1 MNRQNQGK
9 SEKDRRVYTRR
20 KKVRGADEVLKRALA
35 ECMQEEADQAQ
46 KKLEAEGQHAFS
58 KPFIEKMQF
67 VLKQGKNAEEQQK
80 KKVHG
85 RRWTRVAAACI
96 VCVVVAGGSWI
107 GLRGSFQMSQ
117 NETSSSAAKT
127 ETAGKEESL
136 ELGKTD
142 QGDAASGDVDDSDVQ
157 KDGAAASNQEKES
170 SQDQKESEEAADT
183 SGVENG
189 NRQGT
194 MSNEEK
200 SSTTVDAYVQNVD
213 IKVLAV
219 TPTSLRVRLTN
230 NGDEDV
236 SLGDDYEKIEVYD
249 KAADTWTECQKLD
262 EIAYHDILR
271 VVKPGDEQ
279 NWYDWYVDWT
289 EVYGSLEAG
298 HYRLQKNISIG
309 NIDGGDQY
317 VQPIQIEFDIR

>member
-1 MNRQNQGK
+1 M
-9 SEKDRRVYTRR
+9 
-20 KKVRGADEVLKRALA
+20 RGSDEILKRALV

-46 KKLEAEGQHAFS
+46 EKLDAEGQHAFS

-67 VLKQGKNAEEQQK
+67 ILKQGKNAEEQQK
-80 KKVHG
+80 KKVRR

-136 ELGKTD
+136 ELGKAD
-142 QGDAASGDVDDSDVQ
+142 QGDAASGDVDASDAQ
-157 KDGAAASNQEKES
+157 EDGTAASNQGAEEKES
-170 SQDQKESEEAADT
+170 SQDSTGTEEDT
-183 SGVENG
+183 SASMGILE
-189 NRQGT
+189 
-194 MSNEEK
+194 
-200 SSTTVDAYVQNVD
+200 QNVD
-213 IKVLAV
+213 VKVLAV
-219 TPTSLRVRLTN
+219 TPTSLKVRVTN
-230 NGDEDV
+230 NGDEDI
-236 SLGDDYEKIEVYD
+236 SFGEDYEEIEVYD
-249 KAADTWTECQKLD
+249 EATDTWSECRKLD
-262 EIAYHDILR
+262 EIVYHDILH
-271 VVKPGDEQ
+271 VVKPGDAQ

-289 EVYGSLEAG
+289 EVYGSLGAG

-317 VQPIQIEFDIR
+317 VKPIQIEFDIR

>member
-9 SEKDRRVYTRR
+9 SEKNKRVYTKR
-20 KKVRGADEVLKRALA
+20 KKLRDTDEVLRRALA
-35 ECMQEEADQAQ
+35 ECMQEEAEQAQ
-46 KKLEAEGQHAFS
+46 EKLDAEGQHAFS

-117 NETSSSAAKT
+117 NETSGSVPKT
-127 ETAGKEESL
+127 EM
-136 ELGKTD
+136 
-142 QGDAASGDVDDSDVQ
+142 ASQ
-157 KDGAAASNQEKES
+157 
-170 SQDQKESEEAADT
+170 
-183 SGVENG
+183 
-189 NRQGT
+189 
-194 MSNEEK
+194 EEK
-200 SSTTVDAYVQNVD
+200 TSTTADAYVQNVD

-230 NGDEDV
+230 NGDEDI

-249 KAADTWTECQKLD
+249 KAADTWTECSKLD

-289 EVYGSLEAG
+289 DVYGSLEAG

-309 NIDGGDQY
+309 NMDGGDQY
-317 VQPIQIEFDIR
+317 VQPIQIEFDVR